1 MENEVLQMIEDN
13 EAKEVATTSLYI
25 LKRWELR
32 NNYVIR
38 R

>member
-1 MENEVLQMIEDN
+1 MPKRFCGKK
-13 EAKEVATTSLYI
+13 AKEVATTSLYI

-38 R
+38 RTGY